1 MLDQAFVLR
10 APPLGGS
17 ADAVS
22 QSDNAL
28 AQEQQDRLR
37 NIATLL
43 PYRRNQKI
51 YSQGEDIRFVH
62 FISSGLVRIFRSTE
76 NGKRQIISFRAQ
88 GDLCGLPQNGR
99 HLNSAEAV
107 SISMIYRVSWDLFHH
122 LLVTSTQLQMMM
134 LKKVTSEF
142 REAQSRIL
150 MLGQENIFH
159 RVATFVVDM
168 MAVTQFFD
176 ARESTLYLPMSRFDV
191 ADYLGTSPETAGRAF
206 TKLENLGIIRRLS
219 PRRIEILD
227 MERLRLIQ
235 RGPRRGQIKAVQ
247 VRAGLEA
254 DASAA
259 GALQ

>member
-10 APPLGGS
+10 APSLNSS

-22 QSDNAL
+22 QMDNAL

-37 NIATLL
+37 NLATLL
-43 PYRRNQKI
+43 PYRRGQKI
-51 YSQGEDIRFVH
+51 YSQDEDVRFVH
-62 FISSGLVRIFRSTE
+62 FISSGLVRVFRSTE

-88 GDLCGLPQNGR
+88 GDLCGLPQEGR
-99 HLNSAEAV
+99 YLNSAETV
-107 SISMIYRVSWDLFHH
+107 SISMIYRVSWELFHQ
-122 LLVTSTQLQMMM
+122 LLVTSAQLQLTL
-134 LKKVTSEF
+134 LKKVTADF
-142 REAQSRIL
+142 RDAQSRIL

-159 RVATFVVDM
+159 RVATFLVDM

-206 TKLENLGIIRRLS
+206 TKLENMGIIRRLS

-227 MERLRLIQ
+227 MEKLRLIQ
-235 RGPRRGQIKAVQ
+235 RGPRRCQNQAGQ
-247 VRAGLEA
+247 VRSGFEA
-254 DASAA
+254 EA
-259 GALQ
+259 GAARALQ